1 MQFDVITLFPDFF
14 TTPLNSGLLG
24 KAFDKKIAKV
34 NLVNPRDYTTDKY
47 KKVDDESYGGGVGMI
62 LKPEPIFAAV
72 ESLPTLSR
80 REVILLT
87 PQGKTMHQGLFREL
101 ATDYEQLIL
110 ICGHYEGIDE
120 RVQYL
125 VSREVSLGDFILT
138 GGEIPALALING
150 VVRLLPGTVGKAES
164 LKSESFESGLLEYP
178 HYTRPANFRGWK
190 VPEVLLSGH
199 HAEIARWRYQQQVH
213 RTKSRRPDC
222 LKMMMIDC
230 NLTFFECI

>member
-34 NLVNPRDYTTDKY
+34 NLVNPRDYTTDQY

-199 HAEIARWRYQQQVH
+199 HAEIARWRYQQQVQ
-213 RTKSRRPDC
+213 RTKSRRPDL
-222 LKMMMIDC
+222 LKNDDD
-230 NLTFFECI
+230 

>member
-1 MQFDVITLFPDFF
+1 VQFDVITLFPDFF

-199 HAEIARWRYQQQVH
+199 HAEIARWRYQQQVQ
-213 RTKSRRPDC
+213 RTKSRRPDL
-222 LKMMMIDC
+222 LKNDDD
-230 NLTFFECI
+230 